1 MKTKTFL
8 LKLLLW
14 LGLIAGVLFLLM
26 LGFGHL
32 ITQDGQFHRKQMD
45 VEQISMDR
53 DQSEQQYQRA
63 FNEWNKKHDL
73 NVEAK
78 YQIWINEDDILEEN
92 SALKETYYSQSLAG
106 KNKIYRPGTHSNPLK
121 YLTEEIVY
129 PKSLPR
135 ECGSACYMIGDT
147 VLPFQG
153 SVKLSVQFQETWAYI
168 FDENEPT
175 VVIYHPK
182 KGIQQFDFPNLILG
196 YKNRFYISD
205 QGIDVHGPDF
215 YQNYSFIRIT
225 ESQVLGEWRKSQNF
239 TNAKTC
245 KNSFK
250 NVNQYC
256 EQLTSCSQSQFKV
269 NEILENGVTE
279 EGEKKLLNFEAQ
291 LKIEALT
298 HLPGLNQKQL
308 FEQCARRCEKQTI
321 WYWNYKKE
329 VCELS
334 D

>member
-14 LGLIAGVLFLLM
+14 LGLIAGVFFLLM

-106 KNKIYRPGTHSNPLK
+106 KNKIYRPDTHSNPLK

-153 SVKLSVQFQETWAYI
+153 SVKLSVQFQ
-168 FDENEPT
+168 
-175 VVIYHPK
+175 
-182 KGIQQFDFPNLILG
+182 
-196 YKNRFYISD
+196 
-205 QGIDVHGPDF
+205 
-215 YQNYSFIRIT
+215 
-225 ESQVLGEWRKSQNF
+225 
-239 TNAKTC
+239 
-245 KNSFK
+245 
-250 NVNQYC
+250 
-256 EQLTSCSQSQFKV
+256 
-269 NEILENGVTE
+269 
-279 EGEKKLLNFEAQ
+279 
-291 LKIEALT
+291 
-298 HLPGLNQKQL
+298 
-308 FEQCARRCEKQTI
+308 
-321 WYWNYKKE
+321 
-329 VCELS
+329 
-334 D
+334 